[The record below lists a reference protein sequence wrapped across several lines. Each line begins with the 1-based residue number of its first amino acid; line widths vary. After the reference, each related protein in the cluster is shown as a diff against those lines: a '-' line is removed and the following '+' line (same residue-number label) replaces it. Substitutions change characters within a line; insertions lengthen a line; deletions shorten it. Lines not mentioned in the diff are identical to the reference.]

1 MSRFGNR
8 RQLGGFG
15 VAVLISAACSNTAKL
30 GDQPEGLVG
39 GATSAGGTGGAAA
52 MGGDM
57 STTGGTSSGAGGTTL
72 ISVMDGTTDPKDM
85 CPPTTC
91 KEQGIGCGK
100 VVDKCGNVID
110 CADEGLTCGPLEVCS
125 GGVDMPA
132 QCKTSGDTP
141 CELCSA
147 VKDCSSAPQK
157 TALKGR
163 VVTPGRDD
171 QNTKNQVGVPNAFVY
186 ILRNDDADD
195 LPAIS
200 SGIPDGGTSCDRCED
215 QDLGP
220 VLVSTSTDAKGEFT
234 LEGNVPVGKE
244 FLLVVKAGRFRRAV
258 KYTIPDGSEC
268 TTTTLPTALPDNPTR
283 LPRDMKDGLAVNIP
297 RIAVTTGGIDAMEC
311 VLEKMG
317 IAHSEFGNPGD
328 DGSAAPRVHL
338 YRGRTPS
345 GGGDGA
351 SIDANTPLENVI
363 YGDPKRITSYDM
375 LLADCEGQDADTN
388 LDERDEWGPNVVDYV
403 DRGGRMFVSHLRYSW
418 LTGNGTLDGAAT
430 WDTNQHSDYNTGA
443 GIVAIGRPQASPR
456 IQNFA
461 DWMAN
466 EGVAMPP
473 TYGFSIT
480 EPRSQEKTL
489 GASSEEFV
497 LTTSIVRG
505 NNTMT
510 TLMGDQ
516 TQQFSFNT
524 PYGAADDAVCG
535 RVAYSGFHVAAETS
549 DSGGTMGMGGAGGMG
564 SGAAGMGNAA
574 GMTGGAGRG
583 GGGFPPPGGGGI
595 SPSPFEDATFP
606 QHCTAAGDLTA
617 QEKVLL
623 YMLFDLNACV
633 GMTPPP
639 PACVPA
645 TCDSLMLT
653 CGFSGDGCGNVLDC
667 GPCPLPKG
675 PK

>member
-1 MSRFGNR
+1 M
-8 RQLGGFG
+8 
-15 VAVLISAACSNTAKL
+15 LISAACSNTSTVT
-30 GDQPEGLVG
+30 DQPEGLVG
-39 GATSAGGTGGAAA
+39 GATSAGGAGGTAAMGGSGAVAA

-57 STTGGTSSGAGGTTL
+57 SMTGGTSTGGTGGTTV
-72 ISVMDGTTDPKDM
+72 ISVMDGMTDPKEM

-100 VVDKCGNVID
+100 VVDKCGNIID

-125 GGVDMPA
+125 GAADMPA

-141 CELCSA
+141 CDLCSA
-147 VKDCSSAPQK
+147 VKDCSAASQK

-171 QNTKNQVGVPNAFVY
+171 ANVKNQVGVPNAFVY
-186 ILRNDDADD
+186 ILRNDSADD
-195 LPAIS
+195 LPAIT
-200 SGIPDGGTSCDRCED
+200 SGIPAGGTSCDRCQD

-268 TTTTLPTALPDNPTR
+268 TTTTLSTTLPDNPTR
-283 LPRDMKDGLAVNIP
+283 LPRDMMDGLAVNIP
-297 RIAVTTGGIDAMEC
+297 RVAVTTGGIDAMEC

-317 IAHSEFGNPGD
+317 IAHSEFGNPGT

-338 YRGRTPS
+338 YRGRTPN

-351 SIDANTPLENVI
+351 SIDANTPLEDVI
-363 YGDPKRITSYDM
+363 YSDPTRITSYDM

-388 LDERDEWGPNVVDYV
+388 LNERDSWGANVVDYV

-418 LTGNGTLDGAAT
+418 LIGNGTLDGAAT
-430 WDTNQHSDYNTGA
+430 WDTNQHSDYNSGA
-443 GIVAIGRPQASPR
+443 GIIAIGRPQASPR

-473 TYGFSIT
+473 TYGFDIT
-480 EPRSQEKTL
+480 DPRSQEKTL
-489 GASSEEFV
+489 GMSSEEFV
-497 LTTSIVRG
+497 LTTSIVRTSG
-505 NNTMT
+505 
-510 TLMGDQ
+510 TLTGDQ

-535 RVAYSGFHVAAETS
+535 RVAYSGFHVAAESTGT
-549 DSGGTMGMGGAGGMG
+549 GGTSGMGGAGGMG
-564 SGAAGMGNAA
+564 SGTGGRASGTG
-574 GMTGGAGRG
+574 GMTGAAGRG
-583 GGGFPPPGGGGI
+583 GGMPPPGGGTTNA
-595 SPSPFEDATFP
+595 SPFANATFP
-606 QHCTAAGDLTA
+606 QHCTSAGDLTA

-639 PACVPA
+639 PACEPA

-667 GPCPLPKG
+667 GPCPLPGG
-675 PK
+675 PR